1 MIRRIELKVGIFLI
15 VASLLI
21 VASVFYVAYKKG
33 FFAKVYTF
41 TLASKSGEELTEGMP
56 VVFSGFKIGLVNALE
71 LSGDGSVLI
80 KIKIPER
87 HVKWIRADSAFITN
101 KPLIGSA
108 RIVVVT
114 DNLNSPILS
123 PDQVPEVANVSDIN
137 ETIKKA
143 RPLLDEVNKIAKN
156 IEKLT
161 ANMADPNG
169 DVHKILANAEKLTAN
184 LAQKKSIMEMAISD
198 KESIDSLYA
207 ALKQAKDITGQ
218 VEAILKKV
226 DTMAGKTDDV
236 VYGEGGVMPVV
247 VKALKDILAKLEKLN
262 TTIDNVNK
270 ISNETAD
277 AVVDFKALRTQLDD
291 TVTSIGDLAR
301 ELEKKIPFKK
311 APEITLP

>member
-15 VASLLI
+15 VVTLLI

-41 TLASKSGEELTEGMP
+41 TLASKSGEDLAEGMP

-87 HVKWIRADSAFITN
+87 HVKWIRADSTFITN
-101 KPLIGSA
+101 KPLIGSP

-123 PDQVPEVANVSDIN
+123 SEQVPEVASVSDIN

-161 ANMADPNG
+161 ANLADPNG

-207 ALKQAKDITGQ
+207 ALKQAKDITAQ

-226 DTMAGKTDDV
+226 DTMAGKTDDMI
-236 VYGEGGVMPVV
+236 YGEGGALPGV

-262 TTIDNVNK
+262 TTIDNINK
-270 ISNETAD
+270 ISNEAAD
-277 AVVDFKALRTQLDD
+277 AAVDFKALRTQVDD
-291 TVTSIGDLAR
+291 TVASIGDLAR

-311 APEITLP
+311 APEIKLP